1 MYFYGSEFEAVV
13 EDVDTDG
20 VYTGRDSDGSEFG
33 TLLVGGAGYDGL
45 SIADQFGDGAI
56 RCGYM
61 AGLFR
66 LWLNAAGCACHLRI
80 SELGQG

>member
-33 TLLVGGAGYDGL
+33 TLIVGGVGYDGL
-45 SIADQFGDGAI
+45 SIADQFGDCAI
-56 RCGYM
+56 
-61 AGLFR
+61 
-66 LWLNAAGCACHLRI
+66 
-80 SELGQG
+80 